1 MQIIDIIGL
10 IIDIYSQN
18 LYIYYFI
25 HLYINC
31 LFSRRIAFLYCVL
44 IATIQPIFYISV
56 HFVFEKLAEQSLE
69 LMGWEIDNH
78 WDLNIDQCVMIAAP
92 HTSNWD
98 ALFARLALK
107 ALGINVRITIKD
119 SYMKLPFGPFVRAM
133 GGIGIDRR
141 PKQDGKDRP
150 SMVQLMGDLFKTHP
164 KLVML
169 VTPEGTRAKQ
179 ENWKTGFYHLAMN
192 AGVPIALA
200 YMDYE
205 KKKTGVGKIVY
216 PTGDYEQDMAEIMD
230 FYAQINPKHPE
241 LFSVDTRYYHTDH
254 K

>member
-1 MQIIDIIGL
+1 
-10 IIDIYSQN
+10 
-18 LYIYYFI
+18 
-25 HLYINC
+25 
-31 LFSRRIAFLYCVL
+31 
-44 IATIQPIFYISV
+44 
-56 HFVFEKLAEQSLE
+56 
-69 LMGWEIDNH
+69 MGWEIDNH

-98 ALFARLALK
+98 ALYARLALK
-107 ALGINVRITIKD
+107 ALGVNVRLTIKD

-141 PKQDGKDRP
+141 AKHEGQERP
-150 SMVQLMGDLFKTHP
+150 SMVQLMSDLFKTHP

-179 ENWKTGFYHLAMN
+179 EQWKTGFYHVAIT

-200 YMDYE
+200 YMDYA

-216 PTGDYEQDMAEIMD
+216 PTGDYEKDMTEIMS
-230 FYAQINPKHPE
+230 FYATINAKFPE
-241 LFSVDTRYYHTDH
+241 KFSVDQRYVAAE
-254 K
+254 

>member
-1 MQIIDIIGL
+1 
-10 IIDIYSQN
+10 
-18 LYIYYFI
+18 
-25 HLYINC
+25 
-31 LFSRRIAFLYCVL
+31 
-44 IATIQPIFYISV
+44 
-56 HFVFEKLAEQSLE
+56 
-69 LMGWEIDNH
+69 MGWEIDNH

-98 ALFARLALK
+98 ALYARLALK
-107 ALGINVRITIKD
+107 ALGVNVRITIKD

-141 PKQDGKDRP
+141 VKQQGQERP
-150 SMVQLMGDLFKTHP
+150 SMVQLMSNLFKTHP

-179 ENWKTGFYHLAMN
+179 EQWKTGFYHVATT

-200 YMDYE
+200 YMDYA

-216 PTGDYEQDMAEIMD
+216 PTGDYEKDMAEIMA
-230 FYAQINPKHPE
+230 FYAGIQGKFPE
-241 LFSVDTRYYHTDH
+241 KFSVDQRYMTAE
-254 K
+254 